1 MEGFTYIWETNKD
14 RFIKFQKVDRIPI
27 QEETYKQNS
36 RSTGFAI
43 SPVTPKGPSHHPA
56 SCEDTGTKALG
67 PGRVFNPP
75 IQAKEIEKSERKTYR
90 PRKRR

>member
-43 SPVTPKGPSHHPA
+43 LPVTP
-56 SCEDTGTKALG
+56 
-67 PGRVFNPP
+67 
-75 IQAKEIEKSERKTYR
+75 
-90 PRKRR
+90 

>member
-1 MEGFTYIWETNKD
+1 MAGFTYIWETNKD

-43 SPVTPKGPSHHPA
+43 FASDSKGPLTPPCLLRGHGHQGLGTW
-56 SCEDTGTKALG
+56 TG
-67 PGRVFNPP
+67 V
-75 IQAKEIEKSERKTYR
+75 
-90 PRKRR
+90 